1 MLVPI
6 LRCITSFAPPQCQAR
21 VEINMVSGSSAAF
34 NLEVAKTML
43 QRSLGMME
51 RAVIH
56 PDGGMLLLYPWSR
69 TVRIWM
75 ANTPL
80 SLDVIFANARGEVV
94 KVDHQLESFSRQ
106 WVSSGQP
113 VSQVIELV
121 GGTAERLGIT
131 AGAKVRI
138 IEPGG

>member
-6 LRCITSFAPPQCQAR
+6 LCGITSFLPPLCQTR
-21 VEINMVSGSSAAF
+21 VEINMVSGGSAAF
-34 NLEVAKTML
+34 NLDVAKTML

-56 PDGGMLLLYPWSR
+56 PDGGMLFLYPWPR

-80 SLDVIFANARGEVV
+80 SLDIIFTNATGEVV
-94 KVDHQLESFSRQ
+94 KVVHKLKPFSRQ
-106 WVSSGQP
+106 WISSGQP
-113 VSQVIELV
+113 VNQMIEIA

-138 IEPGG
+138 IGPGG